1 MRRAL
6 TALQRGSSR
15 LRPTAQAEEA
25 WSDAARRLNGR
36 HASASAQP
44 VQHASTLSAASPA
57 QHLHCRGF
65 AADAIS
71 RELASLPRPLPRP
84 RRLGP
89 PLGRVALPGHGQ
101 GSVNAA
107 MAEAPEQYTVLPS
120 PITAPYPK
128 VLQFSIEVLLFC
140 AIVQWTR

>member
-15 LRPTAQAEEA
+15 LRTTAQAEEA
-25 WSDAARRLNGR
+25 WFDAARWLSGCY
-36 HASASAQP
+36 ASVSAQP
-44 VQHASTLSAASPA
+44 AQQASSVSAASIA
-57 QHLHCRGF
+57 QHQPRRGF
-65 AADAIS
+65 AADALS
-71 RELASLPRPLPRP
+71 RALAPLPRPLPRP

-120 PITAPYPK
+120 PIIAPYPK
-128 VLQFSIEVLLFC
+128 VLLLLLRHC
-140 AIVQWTR
+140 W